1 MGTEDYRH
9 SQPRWQGEALAK
21 NMSLVDMLT
30 DLARAKGC
38 TSAQLAIA
46 WLLHQ
51 GPGIV
56 PIPGTTKPHRLEEN
70 IAASQILLSPADLA
84 AIARAVPE
92 SAVFGER
99 YDQAGLA
106 LIER

>member
-1 MGTEDYRH
+1 
-9 SQPRWQGEALAK
+9 
-21 NMSLVDMLT
+21 
-30 DLARAKGC
+30 
-38 TSAQLAIA
+38 
-46 WLLHQ
+46 
-51 GPGIV
+51 
-56 PIPGTTKPHRLEEN
+56 LEEN
-70 IAASQILLSPADLA
+70 IAASQILLSAADLA